1 VGTVASTAGT
11 PLPDLHQ
18 HEASAGIFLVLR
30 RMRIPLIVIVV
41 VFALSVLGLSLLPG
55 QDAQGNPSRMSLFE
69 SFYFMSYT
77 ATTIGYGELPF
88 TFTSVQRMWVTGA
101 IFASVIGWAY
111 AVGSLLALL
120 QDRAFR
126 LALARRHFSRKVAN
140 LREPFVLLVGYGNT
154 GKLVARSLDDLG
166 RRFVV
171 VVDEEERVTAVELAS
186 YRADTPALL
195 ADATDTAQLVSAGL
209 GYRHCEGVIA
219 LAGDDEANLD
229 VAMTTALL
237 RPDLRVIA
245 RTSSRDVAE
254 RMTAFGSPEI
264 VNPVDRFGDHLRI
277 LHRSPASYQL
287 MMWLTS
293 APGTP
298 LPTRRDPVPRGR
310 WVVYGDGWTS
320 RELTADL
327 RKEGLEVTTARGQ
340 AEGAGPDHRAQEAA
354 LDAAGAEDAVAFV
367 ATTDDDMTNLW
378 LIERVRELNPQA
390 FLVSVQNRTANSTL
404 FQAVGVDFGLIPAD
418 VVAHEVMARLATPV
432 LADFLAEVPRHD
444 GSWAADLVTRL
455 TERCGTGAP
464 DVWRVPLTARNAP
477 ALTGRL
483 EAGALRL
490 GDLIRDP
497 NGRDEPLGVVPLA
510 LTRGDDTQMAP
521 DDDALL
527 RLGDELLLAGRV
539 AAWKALDATLTDEPT
554 AAYVIDDR
562 FVPTGW
568 LWRRLS
574 GDRTRERV

>member
-1 VGTVASTAGT
+1 VATADRT

-30 RMRIPLIVIVV
+30 RMRIPLIVIIVI
-41 VFALSVLGLSLLPG
+41 FAVSVLGLSLLPG
-55 QDAQGNPSRMSLFE
+55 QDAEGDPDRMSLFE

-77 ATTIGYGELPF
+77 ATTIGYGELPYAF
-88 TFTSVQRMWVTGA
+88 TPMQRMWVTGA

-111 AVGSLLALL
+111 AVGSLLSLL

-126 LALARRHFSRKVAN
+126 QALARRHFSRKVRN
-140 LREPFVLLVGYGNT
+140 LREPFVLLVGYGNA
-154 GKLVARSLDDLG
+154 GKLVARALDDLG

-171 VVDEEERVTAVELAS
+171 VANEEERVTAVELAS

-195 ADATDTAQLVSAGL
+195 GDATDTVQLVSAGL

-219 LAGDDEANLD
+219 LAGDNEANLD

-254 RMTAFGSPEI
+254 RMAAFGSPEI
-264 VNPVDRFGDHLRI
+264 INPVDRFGDHLRI

-298 LPTRRDPVPRGR
+298 LPPRRDPVPRGR

-320 RELTADL
+320 RELTEDL
-327 RKEGLEVTTARGQ
+327 RKEGLEVTTARG
-340 AEGAGPDHRAQEAA
+340 AEGAAADHRGQEAA

-367 ATTDDDMTNLW
+367 ATTNNDMTNLW
-378 LIERVRELNPQA
+378 LIERVREVNPDA
-390 FLVSVQNRTANSTL
+390 FLVSVQNRTENSTL
-404 FQAVGVDFGLIPAD
+404 FQAVGVEFGLVPAD
-418 VVAHEVMARLATPV
+418 VVAHEVMARLATPA
-432 LADFLAEVPRHD
+432 LADFLAEVPHHD
-444 GSWAADLVTRL
+444 GTWAADMVSRL
-455 TERCGTGAP
+455 TERCGSGAP
-464 DVWRVPLTARNAP
+464 DVWRVPLTVRDAP
-477 ALTGRL
+477 ALTDWL
-483 EAGALRL
+483 EAGSLRL
-490 GDLIRDP
+490 GDLLRDP
-497 NGRDEPLGVVPLA
+497 NGRHEPLGVVPLA
-510 LTRGDDTQMAP
+510 LKRGDETTMAP
-521 DDDALL
+521 DGDELL
-527 RLGDELLLAGRV
+527 GPGDELLLAGRV
-539 AAWKALDATLTDEPT
+539 SAWKALDATLTDEST

-574 GDRTRERV
+574 GDRTDERV

>member
-1 VGTVASTAGT
+1 VATADRT
-11 PLPDLHQ
+11 ALPELRHHQ
-18 HEASAGIFLVLR
+18 SSAGIFLVLR
-30 RMRIPLIVIVV
+30 RMRIPLIVIIV
-41 VFALSVLGLSLLPG
+41 VFAVSVLGLSLLPG
-55 QDAQGNPSRMSLFE
+55 QDAQGRPDRMSLFE

-77 ATTIGYGELPF
+77 ATTIGFGELPYAF
-88 TFTSVQRMWVTGA
+88 TPTQRMWVTGA

-126 LALARRHFSRKVAN
+126 QALARRHFSRKVAN
-140 LREPFVLLVGYGNT
+140 LREPFVLLVGYGNA
-154 GKLVARSLDDLG
+154 GRLVARSLDDLG

-171 VVDEEERVTAVELAS
+171 VADDEDRVAAVDLAS

-195 ADATDTAQLVSAGL
+195 ADATDTAELVAAGL
-209 GYRHCEGVIA
+209 GYAHCEGVIA
-219 LAGDDEANLD
+219 LAGDNQANLD

-254 RMTAFGSPEI
+254 RMAAFGSPEI
-264 VNPVDRFGDHLRI
+264 INPVDRFGDHLRI

-298 LPTRRDPVPRGR
+298 LPPRRDPVPRGR

-320 RELTADL
+320 RELTEDL
-327 RKEGLEVTTARGQ
+327 RKEGLEVTTARC
-340 AEGAGPDHRAQEAA
+340 AEGAAADHRAQEAA

-378 LIERVRELNPQA
+378 LIERVREMNPDA
-390 FLVSVQNRTANSTL
+390 FLVSVQHRTDNSTL
-404 FQAVGVDFGLIPAD
+404 FSAVGVEFGLIPAD
-418 VVAHEVMARLATPV
+418 VVAHEVMARLATPA
-432 LADFLAEVPRHD
+432 LGGFLAEVPHHE
-444 GSWAADLVTRL
+444 GSWAEDMVARL
-455 TERCGTGAP
+455 IERCGHRAP
-464 DVWRVPLTARNAP
+464 DVWRVPLTAENAP
-477 ALTGRL
+477 ALTSWL
-483 EAGALRL
+483 EARTLRL
-490 GDLIRDP
+490 GDLMRDP
-497 NGRDEPLGVVPLA
+497 NGRDGPLGVVPLA
-510 LTRGDDTQMAP
+510 LGRGDETQLAP
-521 DDDALL
+521 DDDTLL
-527 RLGDELLLAGRV
+527 EPGDELLLAGRV
-539 AAWKALDATLTDEPT
+539 SAWKALDATLTDEPT

-568 LWRRLS
+568 LWRRLT
-574 GDRTRERV
+574 GDRTHERV